1 MKPTIF
7 IGSST
12 EGLKT
17 AYAIQEKL
25 EHDDDA
31 RYGLKE
37 SSCCPATL
45 SKTSSMPRMTP
56 TSRFSW
62 AGYISRIRDR
72 IVSTVRNNVV
82 FELGMFI
89 AALGKQRVLFLVPKG
104 SEKIHL
110 PTDLIGVEPGY
121 YVPPNRDEELLAALG
136 PFCNR
141 VRRQIGKVWREEG
154 SFDPEGRSPS
164 KGNEARSDEPN
175 GEQTG
180 ESEKAKNVESGVQVD
195 AFGNYTISIEPTVSS
210 TTEFAVP
217 FPVLEICIGSLTA
230 NKH

>member
-17 AYAIQEKL
+17 AYAIQENL
-25 EHDDDA
+25 EHDVLCKVWTQGVFLLSGNALENLLDAAHDSDFAIFVFQPDD
-31 RYGLKE
+31 
-37 SSCCPATL
+37 
-45 SKTSSMPRMTP
+45 
-56 TSRFSW
+56 
-62 AGYISRIRDR
+62 ISQIRDR
-72 IVSTVRNNVV
+72 IVSTVRDNVV

-89 AALGKQRVLFLVPKG
+89 AALGKQRVFFLVPKG

-141 VRRQIGKVWREEG
+141 VRRQSARCGEKKVVSTRKDG
-154 SFDPEGRSPS
+154 VLLKVMR
-164 KGNEARSDEPN
+164 KG
-175 GEQTG
+175 
-180 ESEKAKNVESGVQVD
+180 
-195 AFGNYTISIEPTVSS
+195 
-210 TTEFAVP
+210 
-217 FPVLEICIGSLTA
+217 LMSLTE
-230 NKH
+230 NKLERVKKRKTWNLGFRWMRLATTRFQ